1 MKLILLI
8 ILTFV
13 LKSCKNSNDIS
24 LVVESINNCPEGS
37 NQIEVD
43 EKAYFDEKSK
53 SLIIYIGENYNRS
66 LQKWIIPLAELTPEN
81 VSYQNHGFPTVL
93 TAIPNGL
100 KKIKYFKNEIETD
113 SVNEF
118 AYNIHDYCM
127 DEKKTGMFIQNYR
140 NGISKIRNDY
150 R

>member
-1 MKLILLI
+1 MKSTLVILLMFAFI
-8 ILTFV
+8 
-13 LKSCKNSNDIS
+13 SCKNSNDIS

-43 EKAYFDEKSK
+43 QKAYFDQKSK
-53 SLIIYIGENYNRS
+53 SLIIYIGENYNKS
-66 LQKWIIPLAELTPEN
+66 LQKWIIPLSELTPEN
-81 VSYQNHGFPTVL
+81 VSYQNNGFPTVL

-118 AYNIHDYCM
+118 VYNIHDYCM
-127 DEKKTGMFIQNYR
+127 DKKNIDMFIQNYR

>member
-1 MKLILLI
+1 MKSTLLILF
-8 ILTFV
+8 TFAFI
-13 LKSCKNSNDIS
+13 SCKNSNDIS
-24 LVVESINNCPEGS
+24 LVVESINKCHEGS

-53 SLIIYIGENYNRS
+53 SLIIYIGENYDKS
-66 LQKWIIPLAELTPEN
+66 LQKWIIPLDELTPEN
-81 VSYQNHGFPTVL
+81 VSYQNHDFPTVL

-113 SVNEF
+113 SVNKF

-127 DEKKTGMFIQNYR
+127 NKKNIELFIQNYR
-140 NGISKIRNDY
+140 NGISKIRNE
-150 R
+150 

>member
-1 MKLILLI
+1 MKSTLVIP
-8 ILTFV
+8 LTFAFI
-13 LKSCKNSNDIS
+13 SCKNSNDIS
-24 LVVESINNCPEGS
+24 LVVQSINNCPEGS

-53 SLIIYIGENYNRS
+53 SLIIYIGENYNKS

-81 VSYQNHGFPTVL
+81 VSYENQGFPRVL

-113 SVNEF
+113 SVKEF

-127 DEKKTGMFIQNYR
+127 DKKNIEMFIQNYR
-140 NGISKIRNDY
+140 DGISKIRNDY